1 MVNVSVTHVL
11 HTESSVENPCPLNRQ
26 LRAFWKLES
35 LGIQDE
41 ERTLY
46 DDLAAVVKFE
56 NG

>member
-11 HTESSVENPCPLNRQ
+11 HTESGVENPCPLNRQ
-26 LRAFWKLES
+26 LQAFWELES

-46 DDLAAVVKFE
+46 DDFAAVVKFE